1 MASDYRILPCLAQKE
16 DVKDFDCAC
25 ASSRTC
31 FQRVFGKSTWS
42 IPISCSPASVPL
54 AVTLHYLHTVT
65 ARFGAACSAHPVPIQ
80 CPTSAHHSAHHS
92 AQQQI
97 MVFAHF
103 TLLRDETMPC
113 MLYIL
118 DADVQQ
124 TPLFAVGNCDGHCD
138 GHWLGT
144 GWALDGHCRRH
155 QSGAVTVCK

>member
-1 MASDYRILPCLAQKE
+1 MLECIRELSFHACLQQAWKKFSTKGGVSFCVLFVATTINTATAEE

-97 MVFAHF
+97 MVFAA
-103 TLLRDETMPC
+103 LARLENRAC
-113 MLYIL
+113 M
-118 DADVQQ
+118 A
-124 TPLFAVGNCDGHCD
+124 
-138 GHWLGT
+138 
-144 GWALDGHCRRH
+144 
-155 QSGAVTVCK
+155 